1 MQFLV
6 PDMQLYT
13 LRCWSVDWY
22 VGHIFEFLVFFA
34 SLLLPNHPRLDCRV
48 SGLVLFLLQEAVTSV
63 GRSNWKNGSGTNFLV
78 VIPSP
83 ACAEMVFIAHRYFH
97 KNHGPPRITKIHA
110 NQGKL
115 FVHHP
120 HVCKF
125 VSSKRIELIG
135 LILKNRRSS
144 LK

>member
-48 SGLVLFLLQEAVTSV
+48 SGLVCKNKARCKARQSQTV
-63 GRSNWKNGSGTNFLV
+63 GQK
-78 VIPSP
+78 
-83 ACAEMVFIAHRYFH
+83 
-97 KNHGPPRITKIHA
+97 
-110 NQGKL
+110 Q
-115 FVHHP
+115 
-120 HVCKF
+120 
-125 VSSKRIELIG
+125 
-135 LILKNRRSS
+135 
-144 LK
+144 